1 MSQKFRKLY
10 DREHAV
16 LKFRKFYYRE
26 LVPLEQPKFSEILL
40 PRDFLKAQNFG
51 NFSTGKK
58 RLPVLKFPKF

>member
-26 LVPLEQPKFSEILL
+26 LVPLEQPKF
-40 PRDFLKAQNFG
+40 
-51 NFSTGKK
+51 
-58 RLPVLKFPKF
+58 PKFYYREIS

>member
-26 LVPLEQPKFSEILL
+26 LVPLEQPKFSKFYYREI
-40 PRDFLKAQNFG
+40 
-51 NFSTGKK
+51 S
-58 RLPVLKFPKF
+58 